1 MKTVILFVFTAI
13 FVQVNAQNVT
23 IPDFAFKSILVG
35 NPAINTNGD
44 GEIQVSEATAYTD
57 SIFGFNAGIGSLQGI
72 EAFTNLTF
80 LNVAFN
86 NITAVDLSQNTQLKT
101 FIAPFNSISTIDV
114 TGNSFLE
121 ELIMWENNLT
131 SIDVTLNPLLRRLE
145 LNENSIT
152 ALDISQNPL
161 LEQLYI
167 SGNAIGSLDVSIHAN
182 LYDLE
187 ANGTFLTSLDISNNP
202 LLKRLS
208 VMVNDIS
215 HLDFSQNVLLEA
227 MRCDFNEMESLD
239 LSMCPNLYQF
249 GCFACDSLTTIN
261 LQNGNN
267 AAITNF
273 QANNSP
279 NIECVLV
286 DDVAFAVANWSLID
300 NSAAYKLDCFASLNE
315 EVLARVHC
323 YPNPTTN
330 HVDLAIFS
338 VSAFITL
345 DQPEVFIFD
354 LAGKV
359 IFSSQ
364 LNVDE
369 AKRVDL
375 SDFEPGTYIIKAV
388 DGDTILSTEK
398 LVVQ

>member
-1 MKTVILFVFTAI
+1 MKTVILIAFTAM

-23 IPDFAFKSILVG
+23 IPDAAFKSILVG
-35 NPAINTNGD
+35 NLAINTNGD
-44 GEIQVSEATAYTD
+44 GEIQVSEAAACTD
-57 SIFGFNAGIGSLQGI
+57 SIFGISAGIGSLQGI

-86 NITAVDLSQNTQLKT
+86 TISTVDLSQNIQLKT
-101 FIAPFNSISTIDV
+101 FIAPYNSISTIDV
-114 TGNSFLE
+114 SGNSFLE

-131 SIDVTLNPLLRRLE
+131 SIDVTQNPLLRRLE

-161 LEQLYI
+161 LEKLYV
-167 SGNAIGSLDVSIHAN
+167 SGNDIGSLDVSIHAN

-215 HLDFSQNVLLEA
+215 QLDFSQNVLLEA
-227 MRCDFNEMESLD
+227 MRCDYNEMESLD

-267 AAITNF
+267 AGITNF

-286 DDVAFAVANWSLID
+286 DDVAFAVANWSFID
-300 NSAAYKLDCFASLNE
+300 NSAVYKLDCFASLIE
-315 EVLARVHC
+315 EVLARVNC
-323 YPNPTTN
+323 YPNPMTDELLIEADAPIEHIAIYSTDGALILQHRPNAIGAKLDVEDLTGGVYLVRVFLENGAQLTN
-330 HVDLAIFS
+330 
-338 VSAFITL
+338 
-345 DQPEVFIFD
+345 
-354 LAGKV
+354 
-359 IFSSQ
+359 
-364 LNVDE
+364 
-369 AKRVDL
+369 RVV
-375 SDFEPGTYIIKAV
+375 K
-388 DGDTILSTEK
+388 
-398 LVVQ
+398 